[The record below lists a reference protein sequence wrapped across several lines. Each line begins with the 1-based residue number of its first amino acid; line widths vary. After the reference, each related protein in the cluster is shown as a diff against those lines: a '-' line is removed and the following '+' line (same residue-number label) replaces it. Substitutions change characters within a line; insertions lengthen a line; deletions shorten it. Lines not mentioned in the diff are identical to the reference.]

1 MEAKEGG
8 VSNPWAGMAI
18 GLHNHVADHPC
29 DETCTFYPAAQEAT
43 VNTHAAFETREGEKD
58 KRLAGGSEA
67 HCERVLS
74 ERQAADPELT
84 GYVRP
89 LTEQEL
95 K

>member
-1 MEAKEGG
+1 M
-8 VSNPWAGMAI
+8 
-18 GLHNHVADHPC
+18 
-29 DETCTFYPAAQEAT
+29 
-43 VNTHAAFETREGEKD
+43 NTHAAFETREGEKE

-67 HCERVLS
+67 HCERVLA
-74 ERQAADPELT
+74 ERRAADPALT